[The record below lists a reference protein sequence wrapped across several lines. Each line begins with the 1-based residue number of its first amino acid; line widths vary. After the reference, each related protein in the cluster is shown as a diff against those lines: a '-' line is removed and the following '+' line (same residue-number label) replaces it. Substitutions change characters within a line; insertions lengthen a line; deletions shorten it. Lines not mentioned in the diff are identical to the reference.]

1 MFVYERFFDK
11 LTSNPPVSTP
21 FLPGSEKKGEA
32 SHFFCFISAENRAA
46 SSLWVVGHR
55 YSEISVRVK
64 TLMGLERFEV
74 RFFFEK
80 KST

>member
-1 MFVYERFFDK
+1 M
-11 LTSNPPVSTP
+11 STP
-21 FLPGSEKKGEA
+21 FLPGSGKKGEA
-32 SHFFCFISAENRAA
+32 TQKSCFKSAENRAA